1 MLCPPY
7 QKYVMNRTGFGEVDF
22 EAQPLRVSSNFP

>member
-7 QKYVMNRTGFGEVDF
+7 QKYVMNRTGFVEVDF
-22 EAQPLRVSSNFP
+22 TTQAFRVGSDFP